1 MMVFS
6 AQYTFCPLSND
17 ICKLRI
23 DFDVMVLSAPE
34 GSMSNAIALGDC
46 NTDTLSVSS
55 PGSTPPP
62 IICGGSHSRTLIRF
76 SSEKSV

>member
-1 MMVFS
+1 MRVFS

-23 DFDVMVLSAPE
+23 DFDVMVLSPPDGAT
-34 GSMSNAIALGDC
+34 NAITLGDC

-55 PGSTPPP
+55 PGNTPPP
-62 IICGGSHSRTLIRF
+62 IICGEFFIILKINS
-76 SSEKSV
+76 